1 MGYCCDDQHRLLVYE
16 YVTRGSLEDHL
27 LNGKAQAAYMK
38 FWEYVCSERTD
49 ISKLN
54 FGFTEDDTEL
64 NWERRIKIALG
75 AARGLEHLHT
85 YWRPVIHRDVKASNV
100 LLDDVSFWNFLTC

>member
-38 FWEYVCSERTD
+38 F
-49 ISKLN
+49 
-54 FGFTEDDTEL
+54 
-64 NWERRIKIALG
+64 
-75 AARGLEHLHT
+75 
-85 YWRPVIHRDVKASNV
+85 
-100 LLDDVSFWNFLTC
+100 

>member
-27 LNGKAQAAYMK
+27 LN
-38 FWEYVCSERTD
+38 
-49 ISKLN
+49 
-54 FGFTEDDTEL
+54 EDDTEL

-100 LLDDVSFWNFLTC
+100 LLDDVFFL